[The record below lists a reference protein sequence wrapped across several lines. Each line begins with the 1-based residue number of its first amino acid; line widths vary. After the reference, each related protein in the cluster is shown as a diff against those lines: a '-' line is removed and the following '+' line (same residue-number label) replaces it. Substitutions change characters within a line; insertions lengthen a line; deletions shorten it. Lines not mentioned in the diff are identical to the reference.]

1 MEAMKD
7 LRDFIATCEKEG
19 ELHRIKA
26 EVDWDLELSHI
37 CKVAEEKAGPALLF
51 ENIKGYQSPVLTGAF
66 ATTKRLAIILGKPAN
81 LSMVDLTK
89 EWVAATTKEVISAK
103 EVKDGPIFENIVEGD
118 KIDTFAFPSPKF
130 YELDGGRYFGTA
142 VFMAVQD
149 PDTGD
154 INLGTY
160 RMGVLDSKTVGVQIL
175 KGKKGDRILKK
186 YGKKGKKMPACAIIG
201 GDPLHIF
208 AGAAT
213 VPGAKSGYDVVGSLR
228 GAPVEIVKGQL
239 SGLPFPAAAEIVLEG
254 EIDAEKLREEG
265 PFGEYTGYYTEE
277 LIKPIPKPALEVKR
291 VYYRN
296 NPILWETSVGRP
308 VGDQHMLYAF
318 VRNASLWSELT
329 NMKIPGIK
337 SVYTMPEASGR
348 FFVVISV
355 QQMYP
360 GHADQVAAAVIASN
374 TGTYGIKGIILVDDD
389 IDADDLPRVWWALG
403 TRYNPARGTQI
414 INRGRSTP
422 LDPAIGPD
430 ENKFI
435 TSRIILDATIPFDWK
450 VKPTEIKLTESV
462 MAKVKARWKEYGI
475 D

>member
-1 MEAMKD
+1 MKD

-26 EVDWDLELSHI
+26 EVDWNLELSHI
-37 CKVAEEKAGPALLF
+37 AKVNEEKSGPALLF
-51 ENIKGYQSPVLTGAF
+51 ENVKGYKSPVLTGAF
-66 ATTKRLAIILGKPAN
+66 GTTKRLAIILGKSPN
-81 LSMVDLTK
+81 LSMVELTK
-89 EWVAATTKEVISAK
+89 EWVQAATKDVIPAE
-103 EVKDGPIFENIVEGD
+103 EVKDGPIFENILEGD
-118 KIDTFAFPSPKF
+118 KVDTAVFPSPQF

-142 VFMAVQD
+142 VFMAIQD
-149 PDTGD
+149 PETGD
-154 INLGTY
+154 VNLGTY
-160 RMGVLDSKTVGVQIL
+160 RMGVLDDKTVGVQIL

-186 YGKKGKKMPACAIIG
+186 WGKQGKKMPACAIIG

-213 VPGAKSGYDVVGSLR
+213 VAKAKSGYDVVGSLR
-228 GAPVEIVKGQL
+228 GSPVQIVRGQL
-239 SGLPFPAAAEIVLEG
+239 SGLPIPAAAEIVLEG
-254 EIDAEKLREEG
+254 EIDPENLREEG

-277 LIKPIPKPALEVKR
+277 LIKPIPKPALDVQR
-291 VYYRN
+291 IYYRN

-318 VRNASLWSELT
+318 VRNSSLWTDLT
-329 NMKIPGIK
+329 RMQIHGIK

-348 FFVVISV
+348 FWVVVSV

-374 TGTYGIKGIILVDDD
+374 TGTYGIKGVIIVDDD

-422 LDPAIGPD
+422 LDPSIGAD

-435 TSRIILDATIPFDWK
+435 TSRIILDATIPFDWA
-450 VKPTEIKLTESV
+450 VKPTEIKLSEDV
-462 MAKVKARWKEYGI
+462 LQKVKSRWQEYGFK

>member
-1 MEAMKD
+1 MKD
-7 LRDFIATCEKEG
+7 LRDYVAKAEEIG
-19 ELHRIKA
+19 QLRRVKA

-37 CKVAEEKAGPALLF
+37 CKVTEEKSGPALLF
-51 ENIKGYQSPVLTGAF
+51 ENVKGYSSPVLTGAF
-66 ATTKRLAIILGKPAN
+66 GTTERLALILGADPS
-81 LSMVDLTK
+81 LSMVGLTK
-89 EWVAATTKEVISAK
+89 EWVNASVKELIPAQ
-103 EVKDGPIFENIVEGD
+103 EVKDGPIFENVVDAD
-118 KIDTFAFPSPKF
+118 KVDTFAFPSPRF

-142 VFMAVQD
+142 VFMAIQD
-149 PDTGD
+149 PDTGKV
-154 INLGTY
+154 NLGTY
-160 RMGVLDSKTVGVQIL
+160 RMGILDDKTVGVQIL
-175 KGKKGDRILKK
+175 RGKTADRILQKW
-186 YGKKGKKMPACAIIG
+186 GKKGKKMPACAIIG

-213 VPGAKSGYDVVGSLR
+213 VPNAKSGYDVVGSLR
-228 GAPVEIVKGQL
+228 GAPVEVVKSQL
-239 SGLPFPAAAEIVLEG
+239 SGLPIPAAAEIVLEG
-254 EIDAEKLREEG
+254 EIDAEQLREEG

-329 NMKIPGIK
+329 RWNMPGVK

-348 FFVVISV
+348 FWVIVSV

-360 GHADQVAAAVIASN
+360 GHADQIAAAVIASN

-422 LDPAIGPD
+422 LDPALGAD

-450 VKPTEIKLTESV
+450 IKPTEIQLTESV
-462 MAKVKARWKEYGI
+462 MEKVKARWAEYGI